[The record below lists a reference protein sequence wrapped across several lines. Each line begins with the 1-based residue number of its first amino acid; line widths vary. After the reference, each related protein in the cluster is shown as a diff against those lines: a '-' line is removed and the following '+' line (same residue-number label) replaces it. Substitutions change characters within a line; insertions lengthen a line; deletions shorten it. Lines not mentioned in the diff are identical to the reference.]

1 MLALDYVL
9 VRVVQMLAVHHFILS
24 LILFSGGH
32 LSQLYDWT
40 FVWQKKGTKDIT
52 STYTNFT
59 LILTLMLHS
68 VPSNLTIY
76 IMKPVLFDRFVPTA
90 RVTHTKT
97 HQRMRT
103 HLGSNSKT
111 QTRGHRDT
119 KTGAH
124 IEMMFAFIISAL
136 Q

>member
-9 VRVVQMLAVHHFILS
+9 VWVVQMLAVHHFI

-76 IMKPVLFDRFVPTA
+76 IMKLVLFERFVPTA

-97 HQRMRT
+97 HQKMRT